1 MVEFELFWQRFEFYF
16 SFWCYTWHFQKSRIL
31 TCSLRNAIVGVSLVS
46 YSFLGWHLILQLLLK
61 LEDNRLVETVGI
73 PVMVDKGLT
82 RLTACVSSQVFRWFL
97 NH

>member
-46 YSFLGWHLILQLLLK
+46 YSFGLAF
-61 LEDNRLVETVGI
+61 DFAVVVEVG
-73 PVMVDKGLT
+73 G
-82 RLTACVSSQVFRWFL
+82 Q
-97 NH
+97 